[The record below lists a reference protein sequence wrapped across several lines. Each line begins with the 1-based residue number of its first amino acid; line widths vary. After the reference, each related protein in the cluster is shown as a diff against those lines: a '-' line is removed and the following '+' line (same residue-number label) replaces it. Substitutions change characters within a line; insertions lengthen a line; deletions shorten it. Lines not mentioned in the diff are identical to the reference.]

1 MKFNMLNIN
10 FKGNNSLVNI
20 WEILIRILN
29 IKQFWKLN
37 NTSKINKMKCS
48 IIKTNS
54 LLKFL
59 FL

>member
-1 MKFNMLNIN
+1 MLNIN